1 MKKHWLRRGSLVLL
15 GMLLLAALASPGPAR
30 AQGEEQAFLG
40 VRVQSTADGALIAE
54 VIPGSGAD
62 DAGLQAGD
70 LITAVDGEPVN
81 RDHDLQEYI
90 LAHQPG
96 DTVTLTVER
105 GGEAITVEA
114 TLGVRPDDLEE
125 PPSGEPSTARPT
137 VTRHYVFAGGT
148 FALTDQGWEV
158 RDVADGSRADQ
169 AGLQVGDLVRTLNGQ
184 PVTDLRL
191 GRVAAV
197 LAAGGDIVLGVSR
210 DGETLDITLHLR
222 PGTPIQSYEVREAP
236 SAPPPVT
243 VEPVQP
249 PVVVPPVTGE
259 MLTGRRGFL
268 GVSFVTLTAENIEEL
283 AAELETTIPVEQGA
297 LVMDVMADTPADDI
311 GLAVGDVITA
321 VNDEPVDEEHT
332 LADRLYAYEV
342 GDTVTL
348 TVARADETLTL
359 EATLIA
365 RPPEARPQAIPMPF
379 AIGPDACRDFL
390 REHPDLLPEFWERMR
405 QYMADGDPE
414 PLREFLEAHGL
425 EGVVP
430 LPRRPEGEEGR
441 GAFGFFF
448 TIPGRGRDFAGPGFD
463 WERFLE
469 QHPALGEWLGRF
481 GRRFD
486 PEALP
491 ETFPG
496 LRWFGG
502 EADSSPQRVTPAPA
516 QPGTSA

>member
-268 GVSFVTLTAENIEEL
+268 AGR
-283 AAELETTIPVEQGA
+283 IP
-297 LVMDVMADTPADDI
+297 
-311 GLAVGDVITA
+311 
-321 VNDEPVDEEHT
+321 
-332 LADRLYAYEV
+332 RKRYAS
-342 GDTVTL
+342 
-348 TVARADETLTL
+348 A
-359 EATLIA
+359 
-365 RPPEARPQAIPMPF
+365 
-379 AIGPDACRDFL
+379 
-390 REHPDLLPEFWERMR
+390 
-405 QYMADGDPE
+405 
-414 PLREFLEAHGL
+414 
-425 EGVVP
+425 
-430 LPRRPEGEEGR
+430 
-441 GAFGFFF
+441 
-448 TIPGRGRDFAGPGFD
+448 
-463 WERFLE
+463 
-469 QHPALGEWLGRF
+469 
-481 GRRFD
+481 
-486 PEALP
+486 
-491 ETFPG
+491 
-496 LRWFGG
+496 
-502 EADSSPQRVTPAPA
+502 SSPIE
-516 QPGTSA
+516 GMFF